1 MDKLLTA
8 LVPLVALAI
17 IFLVG
22 WDAIMALVVVALLSW
37 IVISVFRV
45 YAEEKDFVTQVF
57 IGALLA
63 RLLFGLLVHLF
74 DLRAFFGGDATTYDE
89 RGTELFEYWQQTQNV
104 GSSPL
109 EGQRSN
115 WGMQYFVALLYSVFG
130 RNIFLAQSVVAV
142 FGAATSGLVYFC
154 SRELFQNRRVSRLSA
169 LLVAFFPSFILWS
182 GQLLKDGL
190 VIFLIVLSILTVLE
204 LQKRFNYLALGLLIV
219 SLFGIL
225 ALRFYVFY
233 MVAVSVVGSF
243 IVGISK
249 TNQGIIQRLAA
260 IVIVGLGLT
269 YFGVLGMVEENVESY
284 GTLERVQV
292 SRASL
297 ARTAG
302 SGFGEETDV
311 STTEGAI
318 SAIPIGLAYLM
329 LAPFPW
335 EVSSLR
341 SAITTPEVLV
351 WWAMIP
357 VVLMGAVYTLRSR
370 LRTALP
376 IVIFSIMLTLA
387 YSIFQGNVG
396 TAYRQR
402 TQIQVF
408 LFIFFAVGWVLI
420 KERRENKQISFA
432 RKLPNRAQYEV
443 EAGQ

>member
-8 LVPLVALAI
+8 LVPVVGLAT

-22 WDAIMALVVVALLSW
+22 WDAIPAVILAGILSALIVSAL
-37 IVISVFRV
+37 RTQTD
-45 YAEEKDFVTQVF
+45 EKDFITQLFV
-57 IGALLA
+57 GALLV
-63 RLLFGLLVHLF
+63 RMLFGVLVHLF
-74 DLRAFFGGDATTYDE
+74 ELREFFGGDATTYDE
-89 RGTELFEYWQQTQNV
+89 RAFELAEYWKDVDGGVNPSQ
-104 GSSPL
+104 
-109 EGQRSN
+109 GQRAN
-115 WGMQYFVALLYSVFG
+115 WGMEYFVAGLYTIFG

-142 FGAATSGLVYFC
+142 FGAATPVLVYFC
-154 SRELFQNRRVSRLSA
+154 SRELFHNRRVSRVSSI
-169 LLVAFFPSFILWS
+169 LVAFFPSFILWS

-190 VIFLIVLSILTVLE
+190 VIFLIVLSIVTVLE
-204 LQKRFNYLALGLLIV
+204 LQKRFSYIAVVALIL

-225 ALRFYVFY
+225 ALRFYIFY

-243 IVGISK
+243 VIGISK
-249 TNQGIIQRLAA
+249 TNQGIIQRLVAV
-260 IVIVGLGLT
+260 VIVGLGLT
-269 YFGVLGMVEENVESY
+269 YFGALGMVEQNIESF
-284 GTLERVQV
+284 GSLERVQV

-297 ARTAG
+297 ARTAD
-302 SGFGEETDV
+302 SGFGEEIDV

-318 SAIPIGLAYLM
+318 SAIPVGLAYLM

-335 EVSSLR
+335 EISSLR

-357 VVLMGAVYTLRSR
+357 VVLMGAIYTIRYQ

-376 IVIFSIMLTLA
+376 IVVFSVMLTLA

-420 KERRENKQISFA
+420 KEKRENKQISRG
-432 RKLPNRAQYEV
+432 RK
-443 EAGQ
+443 